1 MVNNIRMSVDPM
13 RSISKEYSTEAY
25 NIQQVINKLD
35 VLFLYLQQ
43 EFYGCDAGKLYVE
56 RFNELRPELVC
67 TKELVDEISE
77 YIQETADEMYKFFDI
92 VSWQ

>member
-35 VLFLYLQQ
+35 ILLIQLQQ
-43 EFYGCDAGKLYVE
+43 EQAFDGCKAVRSYVE
-56 RFNELRPELVC
+56 RFDELRPELVR
-67 TKELVDEISE
+67 TKELIDEISE
-77 YIQETADEMYKFFDI
+77 SLQETADEMYNFFDI
-92 VSWQ
+92 VS